1 MEVHIKK
8 MQDLVVVSVRGRMD
22 AVTAPKFEES
32 LSDLISKG
40 ERKFQI
46 DLSGLEY
53 ISSAGLRSIL
63 VIIKKMKTEDGEIV
77 FSGLRGPVEEVLK
90 SSGFYAILKIFE
102 PQPTLGKAQPLSD
115 KEYAVCFNVF
125 RSISTEWTAIVG
137 WLKEEFITDI
147 VDKKSIDILS
157 IGSGTGDFDLS
168 LMRLIKER
176 VPEISYVAFDPNEEH
191 NDIFFKRVQESQI
204 DLKSFQIIP
213 KPFRGEEIGGNFDI
227 IHLTH
232 CLYYIEDRKKA
243 IRQAFEL
250 LKPHGS
256 LLIFHQT
263 PIGINEIQREYM
275 RRVKGSEKEMFS
287 SQDILKIFDELGIR
301 FKFDILVSDLDV
313 TDCIR
318 GNRQGKLLLNFILE
332 SNLDSIEDRLRQEII
347 STLKEICRVEEGR
360 YFLFHPSGI
369 FCAKKE

>member
-1 MEVHIKK
+1 MEVHVRK
-8 MQDLVVVSVRGRMD
+8 MQDLVIISVKGRMD
-22 AVTAPKFEES
+22 TIAAPKFEER

-46 DLSGLEY
+46 DLSSLEY
-53 ISSAGLRSIL
+53 ISSTGLRSIL
-63 VIIKKMKTEDGEIV
+63 LITKKLKAENGEIA
-77 FSGLRGPVEEVLK
+77 FSGLRGPVKEVFV
-90 SSGFYAILKIFE
+90 SSGFYAILKILE
-102 PQPTLGKAQPLSD
+102 PQPAQRRAQPLTD
-115 KEYAVCFNVF
+115 KEYAVCFNAYKS
-125 RSISTEWTAIVG
+125 RSTEFTAMVR

-147 VDKKSIDILS
+147 VGKKSMNILS
-157 IGSGTGDFDLS
+157 IGSGTGDFDLT
-168 LMRLIKER
+168 LMKLIKER

-191 NDIFFKRVQESQI
+191 NGIFFKRVQESQI

-213 KPFRGEEIGGNFDI
+213 KPFREEEIRGNFDI

-232 CLYYIEDRKKA
+232 CLYYIEDRKEA

-263 PIGINEIQREYM
+263 PIGINEIQREHM
-275 RRVKGSEKEMFS
+275 KKVKGDENEMFS
-287 SQDILKIFDELGIR
+287 SRDILKTFDELGIR
-301 FKFDILVSDLDV
+301 FKFDILISDMDV

-318 GNRQGKLLLNFILE
+318 GNRQGRLLLNFILE
-332 SNLDSIEDRLRQEII
+332 SNLDRLEDSLNQEII

-360 YFLFHPSGI
+360 YFLFQPFGI
-369 FCAKKE
+369 FWVKKE